1 MNRLQFRTLKKFY
14 TDDNNKTYNNMNKS
28 IRLRLIIMNVIQ
40 WAVWGAYL
48 TSMGSYLAS
57 VGLATKIGI
66 FYAMQGI
73 VSIFM
78 PTLMGIVADKFIPA
92 QKLLGLC
99 HGIAG
104 AGMLG
109 AGLYGMMAG
118 TGVEFGI
125 LFGLYAI
132 GAAFYMPTI
141 ALSNSVA
148 YNILEKNGFDTV
160 KDFPPIRVFGTV
172 GFICAMLFVN
182 FVSINGVQFQNS
194 YNQFLTSGILG
205 IIMLLYCFTL
215 PDCPCNKDNSE
226 NQTLAERFGLNA
238 FSLFKDKQMAIFF
251 IFSMLLGVA
260 LQITN
265 GFANPFISHFKDVP
279 AFAETWGARNA
290 NALISISQ
298 VSETLGILLIPVA
311 MRLFGIKKVMLI
323 AMFAWVLRF
332 GLFGAG
338 NPGAGVWM
346 LILSMIVYGV
356 AFDFFNISGSL
367 YVNMRTSA
375 KIQNSAQG
383 LFMLMTNGI
392 GATIGTL
399 SAQAVVN
406 HFVYNAAE
414 PNWSAAWYTFA
425 AYAVVVAILFMIL
438 FKEPK
443 DNAKVA

>member
-1 MNRLQFRTLKKFY
+1 
-14 TDDNNKTYNNMNKS
+14 MNKS
-28 IRLRLIIMNVIQ
+28 IKLRLIVMNIIQ

-78 PTLMGIVADKFIPA
+78 PTLMGIVADKLIPA

-104 AGMLG
+104 AGMVG
-109 AGLYGMMAG
+109 AGLYGMTAG
-118 TGVEFGI
+118 TEVSFGI
-125 LFGLYAI
+125 LFGLYSI

-148 YNILEKNGFDTV
+148 FNILEKNGYDTV

-172 GFICAMLFVN
+172 GFILAMLFVN
-182 FVSINGVQFQNS
+182 FMTNGNGVQYQHT
-194 YNQFLTSGILG
+194 YNQFLVSGILG
-205 IIMLLYCFTL
+205 VIMLAYCFTL
-215 PDCPCNKDNSE
+215 PNCPCNATSGQS
-226 NQTLAERFGLNA
+226 QTLAERFGLDA
-238 FSLFKDKQMAIFF
+238 FKLFKDKQMAIFF

-265 GFANPFISHFKDVP
+265 GFANPFISHFKEVP
-279 AFAETWGARNA
+279 EFANSWGAQNA

-298 VSETLGILLIPVA
+298 ISETLGILLIPIA
-311 MRLFGIKKVMLI
+311 MKLFGIKRVMLI

-338 NPGAGVWM
+338 DTGSGVWM

-356 AFDFFNISGSL
+356 AFDFFNISGAL
-367 YVNMRTSA
+367 YTNMRTSD
-375 KIQNSAQG
+375 KLQNSAQG

-399 SAQAVVN
+399 GAQVVVN

-425 AYAVVVAILFMIL
+425 IYAVVVAVLFMIL

-443 DNAKVA
+443 DNTQKVA

>member
-1 MNRLQFRTLKKFY
+1 
-14 TDDNNKTYNNMNKS
+14 MNKS
-28 IRLRLIIMNVIQ
+28 IKLRLIAMNILQ
-40 WAVWGAYL
+40 WAVWGSYL

-57 VGLATKIGI
+57 VGFATRIGI
-66 FYAMQGI
+66 FYSMQGI

-104 AGMLG
+104 AAMLG
-109 AGLYGMMAG
+109 AGFYGM
-118 TGVEFGI
+118 TGGADLSFGI
-125 LFGLYAI
+125 LFGLYAVSV
-132 GAAFYMPTI
+132 AFYMPTI

-148 YNILEKNGFDTV
+148 FNILEKNGYDTV
-160 KDFPPIRVFGTV
+160 KDFPPIRVFGTI

-182 FVSINGVQFQNS
+182 FMTNGEGVQYQHT
-194 YNQFLTSGILG
+194 YNQFIVSGIIGLA
-205 IIMLLYCFTL
+205 MLIYCFTL
-215 PDCPCNKDNSE
+215 PNCPCSTE
-226 NQTLAERFGLNA
+226 AGSQQSLAERFGLNA
-238 FSLFKDKQMAIFF
+238 FSLFKDRQMAIFF

-265 GFANPFISHFKDVP
+265 GFANPFISHFQEVP
-279 AFAETWGARNA
+279 EFAQTWGARNA

-298 VSETLGILLIPVA
+298 VSETLGILLIPIA

-338 NPGAGVWM
+338 NPGPGVWM

-367 YVNMRTSA
+367 YVNMRTTS

-406 HFVYNAAE
+406 HFVYNAAQ
-414 PNWSAAWYTFA
+414 PDWSAAWYVFA
-425 AYAVVVAILFMIL
+425 GYALVVALLFMIL

-443 DNAKVA
+443 DSSAKVA

>member
-1 MNRLQFRTLKKFY
+1 
-14 TDDNNKTYNNMNKS
+14 MNKS
-28 IRLRLIIMNVIQ
+28 IKARLIVMNIIQ

-57 VGLATKIGI
+57 VGLATRIGI

-78 PTLMGIVADKFIPA
+78 PTLMGIVADKFISA
-92 QKLLGLC
+92 EKLLGIC

-104 AGMLG
+104 AAMLG
-109 AGLYGMMAG
+109 AGLYGMTAG
-118 TGVEFGI
+118 TEVSFGI
-125 LFGLYAI
+125 LFGMYALSV
-132 GAAFYMPTI
+132 AFYMPTI

-148 YNILEKNGFDTV
+148 FNILEQNGYDTV

-182 FVSINGVQFQNS
+182 FMTNGDGVQYQHT
-194 YNQFLTSGILG
+194 YNQFLVSGILG
-205 IIMLLYCFTL
+205 VTMLLYCFTL
-215 PDCPCNKDNSE
+215 PKCQHSNVSGE
-226 NQTLAERFGLNA
+226 EQTLAQRFGLDA
-238 FSLFKDKQMAIFF
+238 FSLFKDKHMAIFF

-265 GFANPFISHFKDVP
+265 GFANPFISHFTEVP
-279 AFAETWGARNA
+279 EFAHTWGARNA

-298 VSETLGILLIPVA
+298 MSEVIGILFIPAA
-311 MRLFGIKKVMLI
+311 MRLFGIKKVLLI

-338 NPGAGVWM
+338 DTGSGVWM

-356 AFDFFNISGSL
+356 AFDFFNISGAI
-367 YVNMRTSA
+367 YTNMRTSE
-375 KIQNSAQG
+375 KLQNSAQG

-399 SAQAVVN
+399 GAQAVIN

-414 PNWSAAWYTFA
+414 PNWSAAWYVFA
-425 AYAVVVAILFMIL
+425 AYALVMAILFIIF

-443 DNAKVA
+443 DPKAKIA

>member
-1 MNRLQFRTLKKFY
+1 MKAINLKI
-14 TDDNNKTYNNMNKS
+14 S
-28 IRLRLIIMNVIQ
+28 PIQLRLIVMNILQ

-48 TSMGSYLAS
+48 TSMGSYLGS
-57 VGLATKIGI
+57 VGLGTRIGL
-66 FYAMQGI
+66 FYSMQGI

-92 QKLLGLC
+92 QKLLGIC

-104 AGMLG
+104 AAMLA
-109 AGLYGMMAG
+109 AGLYGMTAG
-118 TGVEFGI
+118 SNVSFGI
-125 LFGLYAI
+125 LFGLYALSV
-132 GAAFYMPTI
+132 AFYMPTI
-141 ALSNSVA
+141 AVSNSVA
-148 YNILEKNGFDTV
+148 FNILSQSGYDTV
-160 KDFPPIRVFGTV
+160 KAFPPIRVFGTV

-182 FVSINGVQFQNS
+182 FMTNGDGVQYQHS
-194 YNQFLTSGILG
+194 YNQFLVSGICGLV
-205 IIMLLYCFTL
+205 MFLYCFTL
-215 PDCPCNKDNSE
+215 PDCPCNKDAGKD
-226 NQTLAERFGLNA
+226 QTLAERFGLNA

-265 GFANPFISHFKDVP
+265 GFANPYISHFKVVP
-279 AFAETWGARNA
+279 EFAETWGARNA

-298 VSETLGILLIPVA
+298 VSETLGILLIPIA
-311 MRLFGIKKVMLI
+311 MKLFGIKKVMLI

-346 LILSMIVYGV
+346 FILSMIVYGV

-367 YVNMRTSA
+367 YVNMRTTS

-399 SAQAVVN
+399 SAQVVVN
-406 HFVYNAAE
+406 KFTHQVAVEEIIDGVAKTNYYTVGD
-414 PNWSAAWYTFA
+414 WSTAWYIFA
-425 AYAVVVAILFMIL
+425 GYALVVALLFAILF
-438 FKEPK
+438 KTPK
-443 DNAKVA
+443 TEDKIA

>member
-1 MNRLQFRTLKKFY
+1 
-14 TDDNNKTYNNMNKS
+14 MNKS
-28 IRLRLIIMNVIQ
+28 IKLRLIVMNIIQ
-40 WAVWGAYL
+40 WAVWGSYL

-57 VGLATKIGI
+57 VGLATRIGI
-66 FYAMQGI
+66 FYSMQGI

-104 AGMLG
+104 AAMAG
-109 AGLYGMMAG
+109 AGLYGMSAG
-118 TGVEFGI
+118 SEVSFGI
-125 LFGLYAI
+125 LFGLYAVSV
-132 GAAFYMPTI
+132 AFYMPTI

-148 YNILEKNGFDTV
+148 FGILERNGYDTV
-160 KDFPPIRVFGTV
+160 KDFPPIRVFGTI

-182 FVSINGVQFQNS
+182 FMTNGAGVQYQHS
-194 YNQFLTSGILG
+194 YNQFIVSGICGLA
-205 IIMLLYCFTL
+205 MFLYCFTL
-215 PDCPCNKDNSE
+215 PECPCNKNAGAE
-226 NQTLAERFGLNA
+226 QTLAERFGLNA
-238 FSLFKDKQMAIFF
+238 FALFKDRQMAIFF

-265 GFANPFISHFKDVP
+265 GFANPFISHFQEVP
-279 AFAETWGARNA
+279 EFADTWGARNA

-298 VSETLGILLIPVA
+298 ISETLGILLIPVA
-311 MRLFGIKKVMLI
+311 MKIFGIKRVMLI

-338 NPGAGVWM
+338 NPGSGVWM

-367 YVNMRTSA
+367 YVNQRTTGQ
-375 KIQNSAQG
+375 IQNSAQG

-414 PNWSAAWYTFA
+414 PNWSAAWYVFA
-425 AYAVVVAILFMIL
+425 AYALVVAILFMIL

-443 DNAKVA
+443 DSNEKLA